1 MIVVRDVFRLK
12 FGASREANPLWK
24 EAVEIIRKTGICK
37 DVRLLTDLIGPH
49 FYLVVLEATYDSIAK
64 WEQIHTAL
72 QGNAQFAELYKKIMP
87 LTEEGHREMLRTI
100 D

>member
-24 EAVEIIRKTGICK
+24 EAAAIIRKTGICK
-37 DVRLLTDLIGPH
+37 EVRLLTDLIGPH
-49 FYLVVLEATYDSIAK
+49 YYLVVLETTYESVSK
-64 WEQIHTAL
+64 WEQLDATLHGEAKF
-72 QGNAQFAELYKKIMP
+72 GELYKKIIAF
-87 LTEEGHREMLRTI
+87 TEDGHREMLRTI